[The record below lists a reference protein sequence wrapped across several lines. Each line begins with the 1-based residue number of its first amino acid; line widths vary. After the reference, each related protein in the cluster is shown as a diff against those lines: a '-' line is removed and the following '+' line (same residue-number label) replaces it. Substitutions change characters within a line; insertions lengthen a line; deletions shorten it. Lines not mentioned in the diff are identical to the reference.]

1 MQPSCEKVSYTSYS
15 AQTKSYWKMR
25 FSWLFWKFDVDPVK
39 IKKNLKSAHWMLRYC
54 KKCESMKFERLK
66 WETPN
71 DSQVTSHSP
80 KLLWGS
86 WWSFG
91 PLGSHLW
98 LLEVTWGLLWVTLGL
113 LEVTWY
119 SCRSLQGSWRSF
131 EGTQRSSGYCGRSFG
146 YCGRSFVYVGRSL
159 EGCGRF
165 FWDLRDPSRPYGGYF
180 EPQEDHMGPQDIW
193 GFRAFALG
201 HRSQGA
207 PGTKLGASGWPI
219 GGPWWSR

>member
-1 MQPSCEKVSYTSYS
+1 
-15 AQTKSYWKMR
+15 
-25 FSWLFWKFDVDPVK
+25 
-39 IKKNLKSAHWMLRYC
+39 MLRYC

-146 YCGRSFVYVGRSL
+146 YCGRSK

-165 FWDLRDPSRPYGGYF
+165 VWDLRDHSGPNGGYLG
-180 EPQEDHMGPQDIW
+180 PQEDHM

-201 HRSQGA
+201 HRLQGA
-207 PGTKLGASGWPI
+207 SGTKLGASG
-219 GGPWWSR
+219 